1 MVIVEV
7 TAVLHGLQFALDMGF
22 INAILESDSKLV
34 IQNIQQMSEDYS
46 ESRPLTW
53 DAKGTLQR
61 MQWLSKVCER
71 KWTHSGLQMLQ
82 QKFWKWL
89 TQIDDSVIH
98 PSLLYYDV
106 DF

>member
-1 MVIVEV
+1 MVIIEV

-53 DAKGTLQR
+53 DAK
-61 MQWLSKVCER
+61 WLSKVCER
-71 KWTHSGLQMLQ
+71 KWTQGQFFIAFEKYCGKALLRSAFE
-82 QKFWKWL
+82 KF
-89 TQIDDSVIH
+89 
-98 PSLLYYDV
+98 
-106 DF
+106 